1 MEKKTESNE
10 RMNLNQ
16 DFTIPVSYTKVCK
29 FESTFLNIRF
39 FAFSEN
45 SIEWFYWPIDLPYCK
60 ITFEGIHKHLILYH
74 FNAYY
79 INLSDLMDSVCN
91 GY

>member
-16 DFTIPVSYTKVCK
+16 DFTIPVSYTKGCK

-39 FAFSEN
+39 FVTEFSK
-45 SIEWFYWPIDLPYCK
+45 F
-60 ITFEGIHKHLILYH
+60 
-74 FNAYY
+74 
-79 INLSDLMDSVCN
+79 
-91 GY
+91 